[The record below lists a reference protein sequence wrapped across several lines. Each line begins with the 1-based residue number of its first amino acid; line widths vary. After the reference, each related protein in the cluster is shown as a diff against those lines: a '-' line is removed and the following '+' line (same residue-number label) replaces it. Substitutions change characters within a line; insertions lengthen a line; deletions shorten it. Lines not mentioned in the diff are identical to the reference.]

1 MQFGQKGYMKNEKE
15 KTLFSI
21 LSKEC
26 KSGQFSVIEKKDLLF
41 SLSKSF
47 FVEEEDLDEL
57 IYSLERQNRI
67 KIKYEDENVYCLSV
81 TQIELPQQ
89 KREVSP
95 SFKKSF
101 LFCLLGGFLGGLAGS
116 FFAILIFNL

>member
-1 MQFGQKGYMKNEKE
+1 MKNEKE

-101 LFCLLGGFLGGLAGS
+101 LFCLLGSFLGGLAGS